1 MGVNRLLIVTNSAS
15 SSSSSIW
22 NYGRMILQNIQTR
35 VTVEKEMKRPDRKLM
50 YFTETPK
57 STGQR

>member
-15 SSSSSIW
+15 SSSSIW
-22 NYGRMILQNIQTR
+22 NYGRMIIQNIQTR
-35 VTVEKEMKRPDRKLM
+35 VTVEKEMKRPDRKLT

-57 STGQR
+57 ST